1 MKEYL
6 HGFIMCQ
13 SMFCAIPCPVQLWDE
28 NARDRMLPMLPIVG
42 LEIGALWALLG
53 WITGQLGLPAL
64 VRGLILGVY
73 PYLATGF
80 LHLDGFMDVTDAV
93 KSCRDLAKRREILKD
108 SHVGSFAV
116 IGLCL
121 LVIAQVALFASV
133 PVGQS
138 SRILLFIP
146 AVSRCGSGGDGASR
160 HVYQSVRFSEKA
172 HLPALVAGWADLPFG
187 GSELCFLRKAGL
199 CGGGMPC
206 GLWLCPLSGLFQP
219 GRHERR
225 HCGLRPDSGRAV
237 GGGSL
242 CPDLG
247 GNYGF
252 DYRRCLSG

>member
-80 LHLDGFMDVTDAV
+80 LHLDGYMDVTDAV

-121 LVIAQVALFASV
+121 LVLAQVALFASV

-146 AVSRCGSGGDGASR
+146 AVSRCGSALAVTG
-160 HVYQSVRFSEKA
+160 
-172 HLPALVAGWADLPFG
+172 LPAMSTIAGYALTLAELWA
-187 GSELCFLRKAGL
+187 A
-199 CGGGMPC
+199 
-206 GLWLCPLSGLFQP
+206 
-219 GRHERR
+219 
-225 HCGLRPDSGRAV
+225 AV
-237 GGGSL
+237 YAL
-242 CPDLG
+242 I
-247 GNYGF
+247 
-252 DYRRCLSG
+252 

>member
-53 WITGQLGLPAL
+53 WVTGQLGLPAL

-116 IGLCL
+116 IGP
-121 LVIAQVALFASV
+121 V
-133 PVGQS
+133 PAG
-138 SRILLFIP
+138 
-146 AVSRCGSGGDGASR
+146 AGSGGALCLRSR
-160 HVYQSVRFSEKA
+160 RTE
-172 HLPALVAGWADLPFG
+172 
-187 GSELCFLRKAGL
+187 
-199 CGGGMPC
+199 
-206 GLWLCPLSGLFQP
+206 
-219 GRHERR
+219 
-225 HCGLRPDSGRAV
+225 
-237 GGGSL
+237 
-242 CPDLG
+242 
-247 GNYGF
+247 
-252 DYRRCLSG
+252 

>member
-133 PVGQS
+133 PAGQS
-138 SRILLFIP
+138 SRILLFLP
-146 AVSRCGSGGDGASR
+146 AVSRCGSASR
-160 HVYQSVRFSEKA
+160 HVHQSVRFSEKTN
-172 HLPALVAGWADLPFG
+172 LPALVAGRADLPFG
-187 GSELCFLRKAGL
+187 WSELCFLRKAGL
-199 CGGGMPC
+199 RDGGMPC

-219 GRHERR
+219 GRHER
-225 HCGLRPDSGRAV
+225 
-237 GGGSL
+237 
-242 CPDLG
+242 
-247 GNYGF
+247 
-252 DYRRCLSG
+252 

>member
-121 LVIAQVALFASV
+121 LVLAQVALFASV
-133 PVGQS
+133 PGT
-138 SRILLFIP
+138 L
-146 AVSRCGSGGDGASR
+146 
-160 HVYQSVRFSEKA
+160 
-172 HLPALVAGWADLPFG
+172 
-187 GSELCFLRKAGL
+187 SELIRTAFMSTSQYASQKKPTSR
-199 CGGGMPC
+199 
-206 GLWLCPLSGLFQP
+206 LWW
-219 GRHERR
+219 
-225 HCGLRPDSGRAV
+225 
-237 GGGSL
+237 
-242 CPDLG
+242 LG
-247 GNYGF
+247 GLTCLLVGLSFAFCGRLGFVTVGCLVGYGF
-252 DYRRCLSG
+252 ALYRGYSSLEGMNGDIAGYALTLSELWAAAVYALI

>member
-133 PVGQS
+133 PAGRS

-146 AVSRCGSGGDGASR
+146 AVSRCGSALAVTG
-160 HVYQSVRFSEKA
+160 
-172 HLPALVAGWADLPFG
+172 LPAMSTSQYADQKKPTSRLWWLGGLPIIRLAVAVFEHFLDFG
-187 GSELCFLRKAGL
+187 FL
-199 CGGGMPC
+199 CGCALRVIGM
-206 GLWLCPLSGLFQP
+206 LFVRHECKNRYDE
-219 GRHERR
+219 RHER
-225 HCGLRPDSGRAV
+225 A
-237 GGGSL
+237 
-242 CPDLG
+242 
-247 GNYGF
+247 
-252 DYRRCLSG
+252 